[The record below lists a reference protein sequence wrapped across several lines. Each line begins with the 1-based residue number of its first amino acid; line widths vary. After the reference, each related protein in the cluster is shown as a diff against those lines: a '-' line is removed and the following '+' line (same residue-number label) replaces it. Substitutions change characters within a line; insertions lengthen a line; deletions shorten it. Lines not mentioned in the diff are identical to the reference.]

1 MGGGGLKQP
10 YHNGKSGEWQP
21 KTQSKKQQF
30 HHRGSGQ
37 WYPKCKLKQQY
48 YHGGS
53 GQCHPKCELKHRI
66 AMVAVYTGQYQPKL
80 RAKTTLPSGSGQCQ
94 PETRAETLYHH
105 SKSVE
110 WQPKTQAEKQQFH
123 HGVSGQCQSKTETE
137 TTVSPWWEWTVSA
150 STETRA
156 ERLTWPNP
164 SWNNEV
170 AMMVMTNVSPQC
182 TVNRHRNTIII
193 YMID

>member
-1 MGGGGLKQP
+1 
-10 YHNGKSGEWQP
+10 
-21 KTQSKKQQF
+21 
-30 HHRGSGQ
+30 
-37 WYPKCKLKQQY
+37 
-48 YHGGS
+48 
-53 GQCHPKCELKHRI
+53 
-66 AMVAVYTGQYQPKL
+66 
-80 RAKTTLPSGSGQCQ
+80 
-94 PETRAETLYHH
+94 
-105 SKSVE
+105 
-110 WQPKTQAEKQQFH
+110 
-123 HGVSGQCQSKTETE
+123 
-137 TTVSPWWEWTVSA
+137 VSA